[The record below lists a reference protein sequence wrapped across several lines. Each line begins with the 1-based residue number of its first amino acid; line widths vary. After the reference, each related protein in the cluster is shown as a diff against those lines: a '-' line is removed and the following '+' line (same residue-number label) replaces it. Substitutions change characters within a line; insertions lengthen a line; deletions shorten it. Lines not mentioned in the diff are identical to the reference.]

1 MDRLVPPATAR
12 RNSVH
17 RRYKFFRRLLNF
29 RQCDFQFALWQMLYL
44 LISPN
49 RVYRHAHYQKTHKNQ
64 YARDDP
70 AFLVLLAGFLCLSSL
85 MVAIVFG
92 LSFGNFLAL
101 LLWIVFVDCIGTGCV
116 IASTLWYVSNR
127 FLRTRSPHT
136 VEEAV
141 EWAYCFDVHCNAFF
155 PLLLVL
161 HVLQILIIKSEFSI
175 RRSDVPSAADVAPGR
190 APPCAVINTSYFVST
205 MAADTLWLVAV
216 LYYVYITFVGY
227 SALPF
232 LHRTVLLLYPG
243 LLAVAVYFVALLL
256 NWNISRSVFRYYGL
270 QED

>member
-116 IASTLWYVSNR
+116 IASTLWYDFQLVSCCNPFR
-127 FLRTRSPHT
+127 KHAIMLPYRAQVHALFPHSFL
-136 VEEAV
+136 A
-141 EWAYCFDVHCNAFF
+141 
-155 PLLLVL
+155 
-161 HVLQILIIKSEFSI
+161 
-175 RRSDVPSAADVAPGR
+175 SA
-190 APPCAVINTSYFVST
+190 
-205 MAADTLWLVAV
+205 
-216 LYYVYITFVGY
+216 
-227 SALPF
+227 
-232 LHRTVLLLYPG
+232 
-243 LLAVAVYFVALLL
+243 
-256 NWNISRSVFRYYGL
+256 
-270 QED
+270 

>member
-161 HVLQILIIKSEFSI
+161 HVLQILIIKI
-175 RRSDVPSAADVAPGR
+175 
-190 APPCAVINTSYFVST
+190 INTSYFVST

-227 SALPF
+227 SGACLALPRMQPHAR
-232 LHRTVLLLYPG
+232 L
-243 LLAVAVYFVALLL
+243 
-256 NWNISRSVFRYYGL
+256 S
-270 QED
+270 

>member
-1 MDRLVPPATAR
+1 MNQLTPPATAH
-12 RNSVH
+12 RNSAH
-17 RRYKFFRRLLNF
+17 RRYKFLKRLINF

-44 LISPN
+44 LVSPN

-70 AFLVLLAGFLCLSSL
+70 AFLVLLAVFLCISSV

-92 LSFGNFLAL
+92 LSFGSFVAL
-101 LLWIVFVDCIGTGCV
+101 LLWIVFVDCIAIGAV

-155 PLLLVL
+155 PLLLIL
-161 HVLQILIIKSEFSI
+161 HVLQILIIK
-175 RRSDVPSAADVAPGR
+175 
-190 APPCAVINTSYFVST
+190 VINTTYFVST

-216 LYYVYITFVGY
+216 CYYVYITFVGY
-227 SALPF
+227 NALPF

-243 LLAVAVYFVALLL
+243 LIAVAVYFVALLL